1 MEIIAIVILVGVVT
15 FVIAR
20 RRAQSRKQN

>member
-20 RRAQSRKQN
+20 RRAHNRKRN

>member
-20 RRAQSRKQN
+20 RRAQNRKQH